1 MKKTTVKRIITTIL
15 AVATVGSTAALF
27 AGCGEKSPEE
37 KAKDA
42 ISDMYNK
49 YKNAADESSEEEEK
63 ETVELNLLD
72 KIVSDKLYTVKFI
85 REESGSEGFYIR
97 LNDAIDIDGYTVELQ
112 NKKDEFD
119 PNSYQDWDIKKDGE
133 KLASFRMY
141 RDTWATSKIDN
152 NKIAVSISAYDP
164 PSEENSEVKFK
175 FTETSRDDIEV
186 DVPAALTQDECK
198 QHMDE
203 LKAAAWDEFKD
214 KLTAIDNNGK
224 DHAHPKLDGVYYF
237 YGNYDEYLFT
247 DSDDNAERTA
257 LVFEFSLNI
266 DKDVIHFGPD
276 NFRGVMSHPFILDGK
291 VNFCTTKSTQ
301 LGFQEETMSK
311 GTKIG

>member
-85 REESGSEGFYIR
+85 REESGNEGFYIR
-97 LNDAIDIDGYTVELQ
+97 LNDAIDIDGYTVELRD
-112 NKKDEFD
+112 KKDEYD
-119 PNSYQDWDIKKDGE
+119 PESYQDWDIKKDGE
-133 KLASFRMY
+133 KLAWFRMR

-152 NKIAVSISAYDP
+152 NKIAVSISAATP
-164 PSEENSEVKFK
+164 TSEENSEVEFK
-175 FTETSRDDIEV
+175 FTETERDDIEV

-214 KLTAIDNNGK
+214 KLTAIDDNGK
-224 DHAHPKLDGVYYF
+224 DRAHPKLDGVYYF

-257 LVFEFSLNI
+257 LVFDFSLNI
-266 DKDVIHFGPD
+266 DKDVIYFGSGK
-276 NFRGVMSHPFILDGK
+276 FRGIMSHPFILDGK
-291 VNFCTTKSTQ
+291 VNFCTTNPTQ